1 MTRKAYLFLPA
12 LIFAGLAA
20 SLPAQTPAPD
30 GAALF
35 RQRCASCHT
44 VTPGGK
50 ATLGPNLAGIAG
62 RKSAA
67 TAFNHSPAFKAAN
80 VTWDRAN
87 LERYLAG
94 PTRMVPGSRMV
105 ITVANP
111 QQRAAIVDYLTKL

>member
-12 LIFAGLAA
+12 LTLAGFAA
-20 SLPAQTPAPD
+20 SLPAQTPP
-30 GAALF
+30 GGEALF

-50 ATLGPNLAGIAG
+50 ATLGPNLAGISG

-67 TAFNHSPAFKAAN
+67 TAYNYSPAFKAAN

-87 LERYLAG
+87 LDRYLAG

-105 ITVANP
+105 IMVSNP
-111 QQRAAIVDYLTKL
+111 EQRAAIVDYMMKL